1 MVKRPLTTC
10 FRILT
15 AVSLLSSSCMLSAS
29 EDASEG
35 KPELAA
41 RQHRSAMGAREGY
54 RMGRRMGVQQ
64 ERVRALMAR
73 LDSDGDQRISLA
85 EFKQPDANQFI
96 RMDGD
101 EDGELTLEEMQKF
114 QVRRL
119 RERIEKQFASLDS
132 NGDKR
137 VTVEEMRQ
145 DRFAHMDK
153 DGDGYL
159 TPREL
164 INPRRGRSGPPPG
177 RGEE

>member
-15 AVSLLSSSCMLSAS
+15 AVSLSSSCMLSAS

-73 LDSDGDQRISLA
+73 LDSDGDQR
-85 EFKQPDANQFI
+85 
-96 RMDGD
+96 
-101 EDGELTLEEMQKF
+101 
-114 QVRRL
+114 
-119 RERIEKQFASLDS
+119 
-132 NGDKR
+132 
-137 VTVEEMRQ
+137 VTVEEMHQ

>member
-1 MVKRPLTTC
+1 MKRPLTTC
-10 FRILT
+10 FCILT
-15 AVSLLSSSCMLSAS
+15 AWSLLSSPCMLSAS
-29 EDASEG
+29 EEASEG
-35 KPELAA
+35 KPELAE
-41 RQHRSAMGAREGY
+41 RRHRSAMGAREGY
-54 RMGRRMGVQQ
+54 RLGRRMGVQQ
-64 ERVRALMAR
+64 ERVRALMER
-73 LDSDGDQRISLA
+73 LDSDGDHRISLA
-85 EFKQPDANQFI
+85 EFKQPDANPFSQ
-96 RMDGD
+96 MDGN
-101 EDGELTLEEMQKF
+101 EDGELTLEEMQEF

-132 NGDKR
+132 NGDER

-164 INPRRGRSGPPPG
+164 INPRRRPGPPPG